1 VRARDS
7 KGTWQMVFALYGENT
22 TAMYYWLWRQWET
35 RGRRR
40 RRTLGDEVHR
50 VVEAMS
56 SNPGFAG
63 MSYDRVAA
71 LAETMYEVTFS
82 AGQSIVVEG
91 ETGDAFFVIVDG
103 AVDVVTTVWGI
114 GGGARETAVTALGV
128 GASFG
133 EVALRFHCPRTAT
146 VRAASDCVL
155 LKLGRDSFLQALAA
169 ERREM
174 KEAAA
179 AGGGEDRPRTMLD
192 PDTLLTFSSLAR
204 PLEHWERE
212 MLATLFTI
220 QWYDPGAIIPLP
232 TASSNTTA
240 GSQPRCS
247 GGDGACIGDD
257 GILGLVLSGQI
268 KTTRRDLAAARSAV
282 RTDVFGPGEHY
293 SATATVTRGGEA
305 VVRTGAVTCYVST
318 DAGEPAAVAVL
329 QGMDIKELP
338 RTLQEL
344 LMGTV
349 LPLNWNP
356 PPRTAYSSGA
366 VAPGKST
373 ELALA
378 GSTRNVDMDAETPS
392 GRGSSLRGGHGD
404 GRGRVG
410 GGTSR
415 RGVSCEGKKAE
426 GGEEGGQNGLSLVSD
441 RQLSTTQP
449 ISDGSRRGEATNVH
463 GMKAELV
470 QVNTS
475 L

>member
-1 VRARDS
+1 
-7 KGTWQMVFALYGENT
+7 
-22 TAMYYWLWRQWET
+22 
-35 RGRRR
+35 
-40 RRTLGDEVHR
+40 
-50 VVEAMS
+50 
-56 SNPGFAG
+56 
-63 MSYDRVAA
+63 
-71 LAETMYEVTFS
+71 
-82 AGQSIVVEG
+82 
-91 ETGDAFFVIVDG
+91 
-103 AVDVVTTVWGI
+103 
-114 GGGARETAVTALGV
+114 
-128 GASFG
+128 
-133 EVALRFHCPRTAT
+133 
-146 VRAASDCVL
+146 
-155 LKLGRDSFLQALAA
+155 
-169 ERREM
+169 M

-232 TASSNTTA
+232 TANSNTTA
-240 GSQPRCS
+240 GSQPGCS
-247 GGDGACIGDD
+247 GGDGVRIGDD

-268 KTTRRDLAAARSAV
+268 MTTRRDLAAARSAV

-305 VVRTGAVTCYVST
+305 VVRTGAVTSYVST

-344 LMGTV
+344 LMGTA

-415 RGVSCEGKKAE
+415 RDVSGEGKKAE
-426 GGEEGGQNGLSLVSD
+426 GGEEGGRNGPSLVSD

-449 ISDGSRRGEATNVH
+449 ISGGGGGSIGSSDAK
-463 GMKAELV
+463 GG
-470 QVNTS
+470 
-475 L
+475 